1 MLLRNIL
8 FKVGIIIKKLIR
20 NKINEKANF
29 SAILERIKWTEEC
42 ELLFRSGGASTL
54 NKEKRK
60 LSLAT
65 ELMF

>member
-1 MLLRNIL
+1 M
-8 FKVGIIIKKLIR
+8 KKLISQLYWR
-20 NKINEKANF
+20 ELNGRK
-29 SAILERIKWTEEC
+29 SV

>member
-42 ELLFRSGGASTL
+42 GATFPFWWGINS
-54 NKEKRK
+54 E
-60 LSLAT
+60 
-65 ELMF
+65 